1 MERRTFAMSLK
12 RWPFVRSAYQIFQ
25 LMGFDPVLGL
35 KAVAGIPKFLRD
47 MRSYTEIGTDA
58 RFPLKLKYLFP
69 VLSDYRS
76 QAGAVRG
83 HYFHQDL
90 WAARKIVQSG
100 VKEHVDVGS
109 RIDGFVAHVLT
120 VMPVTV
126 VDIRPLTSAVQG
138 LNFIQEDATTLAGI
152 ADRSVVSLSS
162 LHAIEHFGLGR
173 YGDHVDPSAWFKGMR
188 SLARVLSPGGNLYL
202 SVPVGHERLEFNG
215 QRIFAPSTVLQA
227 LNDLLLVSFSAV
239 DDLGELRP
247 DCDPDDVADAQYACG
262 LFEFRRPFTQPNTEL

>member
-1 MERRTFAMSLK
+1 MERRTFAMSFK
-12 RWPFVRSAYQIFQ
+12 RRPFLRTAYQILQ
-25 LMGFDPVLGL
+25 LMGVDPLLGL

-47 MRSYTEIGTDA
+47 MYSYTEIGTDA

-120 VMPVTV
+120 VLPVTV
-126 VDIRPLTSAVQG
+126 VDIRPLIGAVEG
-138 LNFIQEDATTLAGI
+138 LHFIQEDATTLASI
-152 ADRSVVSLSS
+152 PDHSVASLSS
-162 LHAIEHFGLGR
+162 LHAVEHFGLGR

-188 SLARVLSPGGNLYL
+188 SLARVLAPGGHLYL
-202 SVPVGHERLEFNG
+202 SVPVGGERLEFNG
-215 QRIFAPSTVLQA
+215 QRIFAPSTVLGT
-227 LNDLLLVSFSAV
+227 LEDLLLVSFSAI
-239 DDLGELRP
+239 DDLGELRA
-247 DCDPDDVADAQYACG
+247 DCEPDDVANTQYACG
-262 LFEFRRPFTQPNTEL
+262 LFEFRRPFTQTNTES